1 MNEITP
7 AGEIPNGELLGS
19 DCQENRRGCTNTDV
33 TLVEDPYEADV
44 NNTPGVLILS
54 CPACLDELCL
64 EI

>member
-1 MNEITP
+1 MNEI
-7 AGEIPNGELLGS
+7 ALVGEVLDGELLGG

-44 NNTPGVLILS
+44 NNTPGVLILA
-54 CPACLDELCL
+54 CPACLDAIAL